1 MMADSLISRRQFA
14 VGLAATGGAL
24 LFTRHLRAAEFEL
37 RNFHNQP
44 ADSPQHKRLIEMWT
58 AIEKETK
65 GRVHCTVSPD
75 NNQTPGS
82 DPAVLK
88 MLVDGQL
95 DFFNLNGGI
104 IGNIVPPANVQGIPF
119 AFRTES
125 QVYKAI
131 DGDLGQYLAQEMRTK
146 GIYAVPG
153 ACFENGFRQIS
164 SSLRPVRTAADLQG
178 FKMRTPDAPI
188 YVECWKALGA
198 TPVIVNFDKLYE
210 TLKTKAADGQDNP
223 LNIVELLKLYEV
235 QQFESMTSHMWSGFN
250 LIANLKKWESFPKD
264 IQGVIQR
271 NAVKYVKLQR
281 NDNDTLNNSLR
292 AKLTQQGM
300 AFNDVDPAS
309 FKAMLGG
316 YYARWKAEIGA
327 KTWSLLEAHVG
338 KMG

>member
-1 MMADSLISRRQFA
+1 
-14 VGLAATGGAL
+14 
-24 LFTRHLRAAEFEL
+24 
-37 RNFHNQP
+37 
-44 ADSPQHKRLIEMWT
+44 
-58 AIEKETK
+58 
-65 GRVHCTVSPD
+65 
-75 NNQTPGS
+75 
-82 DPAVLK
+82 
-88 MLVDGQL
+88 
-95 DFFNLNGGI
+95 
-104 IGNIVPPANVQGIPF
+104 
-119 AFRTES
+119 
-125 QVYKAI
+125 
-131 DGDLGQYLAQEMRTK
+131 MRTK

>member
-1 MMADSLISRRQFA
+1 MADHLISRRRFA
-14 VGLAATGGAL
+14 AGLAVTGGML
-24 LFTRHLRAAEFEL
+24 LFSRNLRAAEFEL

-44 ADSPQHKRLIEMWT
+44 ADSPQHKRLLEMWS
-58 AIEKETK
+58 AIEQETR
-65 GRVHCTVSPD
+65 GRVHCTVFPD
-75 NNQTPGS
+75 NAQTPGS
-82 DPAVLK
+82 DPAVFK

-104 IGNIVPPANVQGIPF
+104 IGNLVPPVNVQGIPF
-119 AFRTES
+119 AFRTEA
-125 QVYKAI
+125 QVYRAI
-131 DGDLGQYLAQEMRTK
+131 DGDLGEYLAQEMRAK

-178 FKMRTPDAPI
+178 FRMRTPDAPI

-198 TPVIVNFDKLYE
+198 TPVVVNFNMLYD
-210 TLKTKAADGQDNP
+210 TLKTKKADGQDNP

-235 QQFESMTSHMWSGFN
+235 QKYESMTSHMWSGFN
-250 LIANLKKWESFPKD
+250 LIANLKKWESFPAD
-264 IQGVIQR
+264 VQAIIQR
-271 NAVKYVKLQR
+271 NARKYTGLQR

-292 AKLTQQGM
+292 GKLEQRGM
-300 AFNDVDPAS
+300 IFNDVDAAS

-327 KTWSLLEAHVG
+327 RTWTLLEGHVG
-338 KMG
+338 KLG